1 VTESIAIIARWQSP
15 RQQQMRTSP
24 NAAAVDAET
33 KEENLL
39 TFGRPQAGWDF
50 QQDPLTF
57 TASP

>member
-39 TFGRPQAGWDF
+39 TFGRPQGREG
-50 QQDPLTF
+50 
-57 TASP
+57 SPAR